1 MEAMGDSGEMPGTH
15 SETPS
20 ETRSEMRARLKRP
33 PLERPPLSR
42 RLLWA
47 LHRAESVFDGWMYRL
62 RRRLGRLRPCRIVTY
77 RGFGNR
83 EQVHLSGRV
92 LEDNG
97 FAPPRADASVWRN
110 VLASLRRFTAPDVR
124 GARIRL
130 ELGDASNGGVC
141 RECPTDEEGYF
152 TFHVQPPDGLPTDRI
167 WHEARVVLVD
177 RPDRPGETAAA
188 TAEFTLPRPD
198 SQFGVISDIDDTVM
212 QSHATDVWRLAW
224 LTFTR
229 NAHTRSPFEGVS
241 AFYQA
246 LEQGAGRDRKNPFF
260 YVSSSAWNIYD
271 LLTDFLEIHGL
282 PKGPILLR
290 DLGVDRDKFIKTGHD
305 HKLEKIE
312 RILASCPE
320 LPFILIGDSGQRD
333 PHIYR
338 RVVHDFP
345 GRVLA
350 VYIRDVAE
358 KRREGVLKI
367 REELRAAGVEMEL
380 VKDTERAALHAAE
393 HGWIAE
399 RKISKVR
406 QDIAREQDSQEPD
419 VVKAEQREA
428 T

>member
-1 MEAMGDSGEMPGTH
+1 V
-15 SETPS
+15 
-20 ETRSEMRARLKRP
+20 
-33 PLERPPLSR
+33 
-42 RLLWA
+42 LWA
-47 LHRAESVFDGWMYRL
+47 VHRVETLLDTALYRL
-62 RRRLGRLRPCRIVTY
+62 RRGLGRLRPCRIVSY

-83 EQVHLSGRV
+83 EQVHVMGRV

-97 FAPPRADASVWRN
+97 FAPPRADASLWRN
-110 VLASLRRFTAPDVR
+110 VLASFRRFTAPDVR
-124 GARIRL
+124 GATIRV
-130 ELGDASNGGVC
+130 ELDGAGPDAASAEC
-141 RECPTDEEGYF
+141 RSDEEGYF
-152 TFHVQPPDGLPTDRI
+152 NFHLQPPADLPTDRI
-167 WHEARVVLVD
+167 WHEARLVLVD
-177 RPDRPGETAAA
+177 RPDRPGETAEA

-229 NAHTRSPFEGVS
+229 NAHTRSPFEGVA

-246 LEQGAGRDRKNPFF
+246 LQQGAGRDRQNPFF

-271 LLTDFLEIHGL
+271 LLTDFLEIQGL

-290 DLGVDRDKFIKTGHD
+290 DLGIDRDKFIKTGHD
-305 HKLEKIE
+305 HKLQKIE

-358 KRREGVLKI
+358 KNREGVLKI
-367 REELRAAGVEMEL
+367 RDELRAAGVEMEL
-380 VKDTERAALHAAE
+380 VKDTERAAIHAAE
-393 HGWIAE
+393 HGWIPA
-399 RKISKVR
+399 RKVTKVR
-406 QDIAREQDSQEPD
+406 QDIARDQDSQEPD
-419 VVKAEQREA
+419 EVKAEQRESTA
-428 T
+428 ERGTESQSQ